1 MQSFIAALNPP
12 IIKKYASGEII
23 EMERLI
29 FMGARY
35 SCYLLLLLAVPL
47 LLEMDSILSVWL
59 KEVPE
64 YTTLFTRIAILETI
78 VSAVGTTML
87 TGIVATGRIKIYQI
101 VMIGLSALNLVCAYV
116 LLSVGL
122 PSFVVLITSVV
133 VALFLFLGR
142 LGILYSLLK
151 ISKLRFISETMH
163 LLKNILSVA
172 FLSVSFPILLHWLWD
187 EDGFT
192 KSLVI
197 IACSITSVA
206 LSAFFVGLTQSERK
220 ALLAIL
226 ESKVSKK

>member
-1 MQSFIAALNPP
+1 
-12 IIKKYASGEII
+12 
-23 EMERLI
+23 
-29 FMGARY
+29 
-35 SCYLLLLLAVPL
+35 
-47 LLEMDSILSVWL
+47 MDSILSVWL

-172 FLSVSFPILLHWLWD
+172 FLSVSFPILLPWLWD

>member
-1 MQSFIAALNPP
+1 
-12 IIKKYASGEII
+12 
-23 EMERLI
+23 
-29 FMGARY
+29 MGARY

-163 LLKNILSVA
+163 LLKIYYRLHSCLSL
-172 FLSVSFPILLHWLWD
+172 FRFSYIGYGMRTDSQNRLL
-187 EDGFT
+187 
-192 KSLVI
+192 
-197 IACSITSVA
+197 
-206 LSAFFVGLTQSERK
+206 
-220 ALLAIL
+220 
-226 ESKVSKK
+226 